1 MLSADFPVS
10 PGYLFLPRA
19 TAVPTFYSGFNRILT
34 FVHCIK
40 FVSPCTHLS
49 NIIYTVYLRQYL
61 SSAPSPF
68 NPCAPWSRVHLLS
81 KCSVLTLPFL
91 KRKYSSALTF
101 APFYT
106 SHFVS
111 RHFHHWDVFS
121 LLFSLSPLI
130 SCFFFFHPVPNI
142 LLSFLSVI

>member
-1 MLSADFPVS
+1 MEERREVLGLYHPHCCVASPTPRALGRHPPAQTLAPRKGSAQRLLVVDLQHLPSTDINTRKTLQVQLPFPSMLSADFPVS

-40 FVSPCTHLS
+40 FVSPCMHLS

-68 NPCAPWSRVHLLS
+68 NPCAP
-81 KCSVLTLPFL
+81 
-91 KRKYSSALTF
+91 
-101 APFYT
+101 
-106 SHFVS
+106 
-111 RHFHHWDVFS
+111 
-121 LLFSLSPLI
+121 
-130 SCFFFFHPVPNI
+130 
-142 LLSFLSVI
+142 